1 LARPSK
7 LTRSWKLLL
16 SSDKPIY
23 QPGQVIRLR
32 SLALRRPDLHP
43 VAGHDVEYSIADPKG
58 NVIFRRRD
66 VTSRFGIASADCPLA
81 DEIIEGPYQI
91 ECRVGETVSRR
102 TVEVKQY
109 VLPKFKAK
117 VTLDRPFYEPGQR
130 VRGTIEADY
139 FFGKPVTGGKVT
151 VMVEGLSEIDKIET
165 QTDDEGRASFELRL
179 PETLLGREQDGGEA
193 RVTLVVTVRDTAG
206 QEYETRA
213 TRVVTTEAIHVEV
226 IPESGTLVP
235 GVSNRIYVLT
245 RYPDG
250 RPAQTRLAISGLE
263 EELQTSRLG
272 VASFERVGTR
282 GEYDVTVRATDV
294 EGRVGRRRVTL
305 YPGRTTDD
313 FLLRTDKAVYDGGDS
328 MHVTVLGGGNE
339 PVFIDLIMDGQTV
352 LTDVIDVSDGNGAAT
367 FDLPAELF
375 GTIQLV
381 AYRFGDEGLPVRKQH
396 VLYVRPAG
404 ELKIEAKLDR
414 KQYRP
419 GESATLRLTITDEQG
434 NPTPGAISLAAVDEA
449 VFAVQGARP
458 GMEQAFFTLEQELL
472 QPVYAIYPAW
482 TPGLGEGR
490 DSNERIELERALFV
504 RPNQE
509 HRDRDAVL
517 REVVNEYLGGW
528 EGALEIL
535 NGPDWEQMAAEIGLP
550 EEAISL
556 LRGDRSLH
564 TLNQGSYWDKEQ
576 EMMSIQ
582 GAALDYV
589 QHAWVFFG
597 WVVGIGAVVQVFI
610 ILARARGALAV
621 VGVFLLL
628 AVLLAMI
635 LPAFQSVREAARKSP
650 GEPDLIIMLD
660 QSHAMAAA
668 SGSLEPPADKAA
680 TPRIRQ
686 WFPETL
692 LWRPEL
698 ITDDDGNA
706 TLEIDLADSITSWRL
721 SASAVSADGRLGAAQ
736 QDIRVFQPFFVDLDL
751 PVALTRG
758 DELSLPVVVYNYL
771 DKPQTVT
778 LSLKDADWFE
788 RLDEIEQQV
797 ELPPGAVR
805 SVSYRIRAKQV
816 GKHYLQVTARGG
828 DLADAVKREVTVEPD
843 GRRVE
848 TVHNGN
854 LQQPAEIVVEVP
866 ADAIP
871 GSVKAIVKIYP
882 SSFSQL
888 VEGLDGI
895 FRRPYGC
902 FEQASSTTYPNVL
915 ALDYLKRTKQ
925 SVPLVEAKARQ
936 YIHLGYQRL
945 LGFEV
950 DGGGFDWFGRPPA
963 NRTLT
968 AYGLMEFQDMARVH
982 DVDPRLI
989 ERTRRWL
996 LNQRSGNGSWQPE
1009 GHRLHDDPTRGGE
1022 RMARLSTTA
1031 YIAWAVFA
1039 DEQARGDAGKTL
1051 SFLRS
1056 HRAADIRSPYVLA
1069 LVANAL
1075 LSINPAGAEAA
1086 PYIARLESLK
1096 QTSTDG
1102 KQTWWA
1108 QSAGERTIVYGS
1120 GRGGQVET
1128 TATAALAMIRASRM
1142 PATVRGSLAWLIAQ
1156 RGAHGTWPST
1166 PGTVLALHAL
1176 IPGP

>member
-1 LARPSK
+1 
-7 LTRSWKLLL
+7 
-16 SSDKPIY
+16 
-23 QPGQVIRLR
+23 
-32 SLALRRPDLHP
+32 
-43 VAGHDVEYSIADPKG
+43 
-58 NVIFRRRD
+58 
-66 VTSRFGIASADCPLA
+66 
-81 DEIIEGPYQI
+81 
-91 ECRVGETVSRR
+91 
-102 TVEVKQY
+102 
-109 VLPKFKAK
+109 
-117 VTLDRPFYEPGQR
+117 
-130 VRGTIEADY
+130 
-139 FFGKPVTGGKVT
+139 
-151 VMVEGLSEIDKIET
+151 M
-165 QTDDEGRASFELRL
+165 
-179 PETLLGREQDGGEA
+179 
-193 RVTLVVTVRDTAG
+193 
-206 QEYETRA
+206 
-213 TRVVTTEAIHVEV
+213 
-226 IPESGTLVP
+226 
-235 GVSNRIYVLT
+235 
-245 RYPDG
+245 
-250 RPAQTRLAISGLE
+250 
-263 EELQTSRLG
+263 
-272 VASFERVGTR
+272 
-282 GEYDVTVRATDV
+282 
-294 EGRVGRRRVTL
+294 
-305 YPGRTTDD
+305 
-313 FLLRTDKAVYDGGDS
+313 
-328 MHVTVLGGGNE
+328 
-339 PVFIDLIMDGQTV
+339 
-352 LTDVIDVSDGNGAAT
+352 
-367 FDLPAELF
+367 
-375 GTIQLV
+375 
-381 AYRFGDEGLPVRKQH
+381 
-396 VLYVRPAG
+396 
-404 ELKIEAKLDR
+404 
-414 KQYRP
+414 
-419 GESATLRLTITDEQG
+419 
-434 NPTPGAISLAAVDEA
+434 
-449 VFAVQGARP
+449 
-458 GMEQAFFTLEQELL
+458 
-472 QPVYAIYPAW
+472 
-482 TPGLGEGR
+482 GEGR

-1156 RGAHGTWPST
+1156 RGSHGTWPST
-1166 PGTVLALHAL
+1166 QGTVLALKAL
-1176 IPGP
+1176 IAGTGQTLGEQAERRIEIAVDGGQPRTITIPAGEFDVVRQLDLSKELAEGKHRITIVDRSGNAPGYQVAFRYHVPQQAATPSDEPLSIELAYSKLNLSVAERLDVTATITNNTDQPAPMVIADLPIPAGFRVDSAGLDELVRKQAVAKYQTGARSIVVYLRALPPGATLKLPYVLVPKMPVKVTSPRGLVYEYYDPDRQATAPAVQITVVGG